1 MPLPVGPTITKSR
14 PRPASASSSPAPS
27 KRELLV
33 AAGQRGRRRTTR
45 PRAGR
50 RLPAGRLEPG
60 ILREDRALELV
71 QRGAGLDPQLGEER
85 APRRAVGLERFG
97 LPARAIESQHELPA
111 QPLTQRISRHER
123 LELRHELV
131 VVAERELRLDQI
143 LLRPDVQLIESSNL
157 FVCECLVGEVRQRRS
172 PPERQR
178 RPELL
183 GRVDVIAGGE
193 RGPALGEQ
201 ALEAVAVELVGLER
215 ERVGAGDRPD
225 RLGW

>member
-1 MPLPVGPTITKSR
+1 MPLPVGADDHEET
-14 PRPASASSSPAPS
+14 SAAGQRIVEPGPEQ
-27 KRELLV
+27 RELLV
-33 AAGQRGRRRTTR
+33 AAGHGCRRRTTR

-111 QPLTQRISRHER
+111 QALTQRISRHER

-131 VVAERELRLDQI
+131 VVAERELRLEQI
-143 LLRPDVQLIESSNL
+143 LLRPDVQLIEPSNL
-157 FVCECLVGEVRQRRS
+157 FVRESLVGEVRQRRS

-183 GRVDVIAGGE
+183 GRVGVIAGGE
-193 RGPALGEQ
+193 RGPALREQ
-201 ALEAVAVELVGLER
+201 ALEAVAVELVGPER